1 MTTTPTASTRPISR
15 DTVVDSLVDRLRD
28 DVLSGRYPPGSYL
41 PPERELAAAYAVT
54 RTSLKHAIVRLAQA
68 GLLETRHGVGT
79 RVRDYE
85 RLGGPELLPMLVAAA
100 GPAWMREIF
109 EVRREVGAQ
118 VAAKAAQNAT
128 SEHRD
133 RLRELTARL
142 RDAADADDAQ
152 LTECEIHRVIAG
164 ATGNRVYGFMVNA
177 LLNAYLKVRE
187 GFVRAFAD
195 PAAAAGRIEPL
206 IDAVCAADPA
216 RTREAADAYFRETE
230 ALMLTDAGRT
240 R

>member
-1 MTTTPTASTRPISR
+1 M
-15 DTVVDSLVDRLRD
+15 DSLVDRLRD

-41 PPERELAAAYAVT
+41 PPERELAAGYAVT

-85 RLGGPELLPMLVAAA
+85 RLGGPELLPMLVHTA

-118 VAAKAAQNAT
+118 VAAKAAEHGT

-133 RLRELTARL
+133 RLRELAALL
-142 RDAADADDAQ
+142 RDAGDADAAQ

-164 ATGNRVYGFMVNA
+164 ATGNRVYGFLVNS

-187 GFVRAFAD
+187 RFTHAFAD
-195 PAAAAGRIEPL
+195 PAAAADRIAPL
-206 IDAVCAADPA
+206 VGALCAGDPA
-216 RTREAADAYFRETE
+216 RARGAAEAYFAETE
-230 ALMLTDAGRT
+230 AIMLKGPERSG
-240 R
+240 

>member
-1 MTTTPTASTRPISR
+1 MTSSPIPR

-28 DVLSGRYPPGSYL
+28 DVLKGRYQPGAYL
-41 PPERELAAAYAVT
+41 PPERELAAGYEVT

-85 RLGGPELLPMLVAAA
+85 RLGGPELLPMLVSAV

-118 VAAKAAQNAT
+118 VAAKAAGNAT
-128 SEHRD
+128 PGQRD
-133 RLRELTARL
+133 RLRELAAQL
-142 RDAADADDAQ
+142 RDADGADAAQ
-152 LTECEIHRVIAG
+152 LVECEIHRVIG
-164 ATGNRVYGFMVNA
+164 RATGNRVYGFMVNA
-177 LLNAYLKVRE
+177 LLNAYMTVRE
-187 GFVRAFAD
+187 GFTHAFAD
-195 PAAAAGRIEPL
+195 PAAAADRLAPL
-206 IDAVCAADPA
+206 IDALCAG
-216 RTREAADAYFRETE
+216 EAARAHAAAAAYFAETE
-230 ALMLTDAGRT
+230 SIMVAGPGRT